1 MADGKLFASAEDYKS
16 CVDRGMAIMLAPENA
31 IPPDAQAAED
41 MRALYAIFITAA
53 MDLDPKAHLQ
63 EDFPV
68 KMTSVRMALLA
79 AYNLGKQA
87 EVKPPLALYAWRSSR
102 Y

>member
-53 MDLDPKAHLQ
+53 MDLDPCVL
-63 EDFPV
+63 DFLDHFDVSV
-68 KMTSVRMALLA
+68 KMTSVRMVLLA

-87 EVKPPLALYAWRSSR
+87 K
-102 Y
+102 